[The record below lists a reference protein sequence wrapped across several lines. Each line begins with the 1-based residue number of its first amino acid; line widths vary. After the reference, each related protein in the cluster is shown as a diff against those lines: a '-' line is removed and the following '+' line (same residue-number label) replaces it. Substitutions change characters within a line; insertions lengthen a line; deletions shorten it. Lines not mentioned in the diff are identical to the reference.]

1 MDYVEREGEQ
11 VTDVNVYEMD
21 RAASYPS
28 SYRRVMTT
36 KDYRTLMVSTNGE
49 LMAVGKMWHWVGKSL
64 GAGLYEVTLKEFH
77 R

>member
-1 MDYVEREGEQ
+1 
-11 VTDVNVYEMD
+11 
-21 RAASYPS
+21 
-28 SYRRVMTT
+28 MTT